1 MPSPGV
7 QGQPC
12 RVTVRVGDPSTE
24 ARLPSFPGGVMLGG
38 LPFLGAI
45 KTGTQGL
52 LSSPAA
58 PQPLLA

>member
-38 LPFLGAI
+38 LPPLGAI